1 MQTLPSPTPV
11 LPGDLAAP
19 DLATL
24 ESADTGGTLPGELP
38 HPPYRWPLFALSI
51 GAFGLGLTE
60 FVMLG
65 LLPQVAASLKISI
78 PRAGDVVAAYALGV
92 VIGAPLLTL
101 LTRTLAPKVVL
112 AGLMGLFTLS
122 NLLTAVSPGFDTV
135 FASRLLSGLP
145 HGAFFGLGAVLATRL
160 APPGRQAQAMATMFA
175 GLTIANVVGV
185 PLGTLVGQHLSWR
198 VTFLLVAVV
207 GVLATLALLRWV
219 PRLPARPQGSVKD
232 ELAAFAQPAI
242 WLLLI
247 TAVIGVSGLFAVFSY
262 VAPLM
267 TEAAHLSS
275 GAVPLVL
282 ILAGVGFTVGNAL
295 GGRLADWSPLKS
307 IYLML
312 GAMTVVFVL
321 LALSAH
327 VAPLAVLLVFLFSVF
342 AFALINP
349 VQLLLMRTAAGAESL
364 GAASSQSAFNMGNAV
379 GAYLGAL
386 PIAAG
391 LGYASVAWV
400 GAALSLAG
408 LLMAGVVGQYLGL
421 SSNPLAR
428 FRR

>member
-1 MQTLPSPTPV
+1 MQIPSPTQAV
-11 LPGDLAAP
+11 PGDLTA
-19 DLATL
+19 LQG
-24 ESADTGGTLPGELP
+24 ADTGGALPAELP
-38 HPPYRWPLFALSI
+38 TAPYRLPLFALSI

-65 LLPQVAASLKISI
+65 LLPQVASSLRISI
-78 PRAGDVVAAYALGV
+78 PLAGYVVAAYALGV
-92 VIGAPLLTL
+92 VVGAPLLTL
-101 LTRTLAPKVVL
+101 LTRTLAPKVAL

-122 NLLTAVSPGFDTV
+122 NLLTAVSPGFETV
-135 FASRLLSGLP
+135 FAARLLSGLP
-145 HGAFFGLGAVLATRL
+145 HGAFFGMGAVLATRL
-160 APPGRQAQAMATMFA
+160 APPGKQAQAMATMFA

-198 VTFLLVAVV
+198 VTFGLVALV

-219 PRLPARPQGSVKD
+219 PRLPAQPQGSVKD
-232 ELAAFAQPAI
+232 ELAVFAKPDMWLLIAFA
-242 WLLLI
+242 
-247 TAVIGVSGLFAVFSY
+247 VVGVSGLFAVFSY

-267 TEAAHLSS
+267 TETTRLGSA
-275 GAVPLVL
+275 AVPLVL

-295 GGRLADWSPLKS
+295 GGRLADWSPLRS

-312 GAMTVVFVL
+312 GAMTVTFAL
-321 LALSAH
+321 LALLAH
-327 VAPLAVLLVFLFSVF
+327 IPVLAVSLVFLFSVF

-349 VQLLLMRTAAGAESL
+349 TQLLLMRTAVGAESL
-364 GAASSQSAFNMGNAV
+364 GAASSQSSFNMGNAL
-379 GAYLGAL
+379 GAYLGGL

-400 GAALSLAG
+400 GAGLSLAG
-408 LLMAGVVGQYLGL
+408 LGLAVLAARFLGL
-421 SSNPLAR
+421 SSRPTAR

>member
-1 MQTLPSPTPV
+1 MQTSSPTPAM
-11 LPGDLAAP
+11 PGDLIA
-19 DLATL
+19 LQG
-24 ESADTGGTLPGELP
+24 ADTGGALPTDLP
-38 HPPYRWPLFALSI
+38 AAPYRMPLLALSV

-65 LLPQVAASLKISI
+65 LLPQVASSLRISI
-78 PRAGDVVAAYALGV
+78 PLAGYVVAAYAIGV
-92 VIGAPLLTL
+92 VVGAPLLTL
-101 LTRTLAPKVVL
+101 LTRTLAPKVAL

-122 NLLTAVSPGFDTV
+122 NLLTAVSPSFETV

-145 HGAFFGLGAVLATRL
+145 HGAFFGMGAVLATRL
-160 APPGRQAQAMATMFA
+160 APPGKQARAMATVFA

-198 VTFLLVAVV
+198 VTFGLVALV
-207 GVLATLALLRWV
+207 GVLATLAVLRWV

-232 ELAAFAQPAI
+232 ELAVFAKPDMWLLIAFA
-242 WLLLI
+242 
-247 TAVIGVSGLFAVFSY
+247 VVGVSGLFAVFSY

-267 TEAAHLSS
+267 TEATHLGS

-295 GGRLADWSPLKS
+295 GGRLADWSPLRS

-312 GAMTVVFVL
+312 SAMAVTFAL
-321 LALSAH
+321 LALLAH
-327 VAPLAVLLVFLFSVF
+327 VPVLAVSLVFLFSVF

-349 VQLLLMRTAAGAESL
+349 VQLLLMRTAVGAESL
-364 GAASSQSAFNMGNAV
+364 GAASSQSSFNMGNAL
-379 GAYLGAL
+379 GAYLGGL

-391 LGYASVAWV
+391 FGYASVAWV

-408 LLMAGVVGQYLGL
+408 LGLAVLAARYLGL
-421 SSNPLAR
+421 SSRPLGR

>member
-1 MQTLPSPTPV
+1 MQIPSPTQAV
-11 LPGDLAAP
+11 PGDLTA
-19 DLATL
+19 LQG
-24 ESADTGGTLPGELP
+24 ADTGGALPAELP
-38 HPPYRWPLFALSI
+38 TAPYRLPLFALSI

-65 LLPQVAASLKISI
+65 LLPQVASSLRISI
-78 PRAGDVVAAYALGV
+78 PLAGYVVAAYALGV
-92 VIGAPLLTL
+92 VVGAPLLTL
-101 LTRTLAPKVVL
+101 LTRTLAPKVAL

-122 NLLTAVSPGFDTV
+122 NLLTAVSPGFETV
-135 FASRLLSGLP
+135 FAARLLSGLP
-145 HGAFFGLGAVLATRL
+145 HGAFFGMGAVLATRL
-160 APPGRQAQAMATMFA
+160 APPGKQAQAMATMFA

-198 VTFLLVAVV
+198 VTFGLVALV

-219 PRLPARPQGSVKD
+219 PRLPAQPQGSVKD
-232 ELAAFAQPAI
+232 ELAVFAKPDMWLLIAFA
-242 WLLLI
+242 
-247 TAVIGVSGLFAVFSY
+247 VVGVSGLFAVFSY

-267 TEAAHLSS
+267 TETTRLGS

-295 GGRLADWSPLKS
+295 GGRLADWSPLRS

-312 GAMTVVFVL
+312 GAMTVTFAL
-321 LALSAH
+321 LALLAH
-327 VAPLAVLLVFLFSVF
+327 IPVLAVSLVFLFSVF

-349 VQLLLMRTAAGAESL
+349 TQLLLMRTAVGAESL
-364 GAASSQSAFNMGNAV
+364 GAASSQSSFNMGNAL
-379 GAYLGAL
+379 GAYLGGL

-400 GAALSLAG
+400 GAGLSLAG
-408 LLMAGVVGQYLGL
+408 LGLAVLAARFLGL
-421 SSNPLAR
+421 SSRPTAR